1 MDTKSWSD
9 CRKEHNHLIPTL
21 QTSVCFCDEQSLC
34 KLATIQFSLFGIML
48 SPRILECFNF
58 LVRKNL
64 KPEFETFFDLL
75 ALTYSPTTP
84 PSEMTT
90 KAKNGRGEG
99 RPAASRGNRK
109 TEGAAE
115 NFV

>member
-1 MDTKSWSD
+1 M
-9 CRKEHNHLIPTL
+9 
-21 QTSVCFCDEQSLC
+21 F
-34 KLATIQFSLFGIML
+34 QFFSK
-48 SPRILECFNF
+48 
-58 LVRKNL
+58 KNL

-75 ALTYSPTTP
+75 ALTYSPTAP

-90 KAKNGRGEG
+90 KAKNGKEG

>member
-1 MDTKSWSD
+1 M
-9 CRKEHNHLIPTL
+9 
-21 QTSVCFCDEQSLC
+21 F
-34 KLATIQFSLFGIML
+34 QFFSKKK
-48 SPRILECFNF
+48 P
-58 LVRKNL
+58 

-75 ALTYSPTTP
+75 ALTYSPTAP

-90 KAKNGRGEG
+90 KVKNGRKGG

>member
-1 MDTKSWSD
+1 M
-9 CRKEHNHLIPTL
+9 
-21 QTSVCFCDEQSLC
+21 F
-34 KLATIQFSLFGIML
+34 QFFS
-48 SPRILECFNF
+48 
-58 LVRKNL
+58 KK
-64 KPEFETFFDLL
+64 KPEFETFFDLQ
-75 ALTYSPTTP
+75 ALTYSPTAP

-90 KAKNGRGEG
+90 KAKNDREEG

>member
-1 MDTKSWSD
+1 M
-9 CRKEHNHLIPTL
+9 
-21 QTSVCFCDEQSLC
+21 F
-34 KLATIQFSLFGIML
+34 QFFSK
-48 SPRILECFNF
+48 
-58 LVRKNL
+58 KNL

-75 ALTYSPTTP
+75 ALTYSPTAP

-90 KAKNGRGEG
+90 KAKNGTEEG